1 MILKNSRNFLE
12 ELDVVFLAD
21 HLSYLHELLDSE
33 ILEGSGAWNIQAREE
48 VSLLILLVLLKVL
61 LLMRSK
67 FWRWTVLYLLGPI

>member
-12 ELDVVFLAD
+12 ELDVVLLAD
-21 HLSYLHELLDSE
+21 HLSNLHELLDSE
-33 ILEGSGAWNIQAREE
+33 ILKGTGARNIQAREE

-67 FWRWTVLYLLGPI
+67 FGR